1 MSDTDNTGPATEAG
15 ATPNPTSRMA
25 RRRARELALQGVYQW
40 LLSAN
45 TMTTV
50 QRHLE
55 SETENLDKIDRELF
69 VSLLRGAI
77 GGADE
82 LRGCFEPLL
91 SRPVAEL
98 SPIEHAILL
107 LGTHELR
114 HNLDTPYRVVINEAI
129 ELAKGYGGTDG
140 HKFVNGV
147 LDKLAAQGLADEVE
161 ANAQQRR
168 AARNGDQG

>member
-1 MSDTDNTGPATEAG
+1 MSDMDNTSPAPEGSG
-15 ATPNPTSRMA
+15 APNPTSKMA

-40 LLSAN
+40 LLSGN
-45 TMTTV
+45 TMATV

-55 SETENLDKIDRELF
+55 SETENLDRIDRELF

-77 GGADE
+77 AGADE
-82 LRGCFEPLL
+82 LRGHFEPLL
-91 SRPVAEL
+91 SRPLAEL

-147 LDKLAAQGLADEVE
+147 LDKLAARIRPEEVE
-161 ANAQQRR
+161 AAR
-168 AARNGDQG
+168 AKRG

>member
-1 MSDTDNTGPATEAG
+1 MSDMDNTSPAPEGSG
-15 ATPNPTSRMA
+15 APNPTSKMA

-40 LLSAN
+40 LLSGNSAS
-45 TMTTV
+45 TV

-55 SETENLDKIDRELF
+55 SETENLDRIDRELF
-69 VSLLRGAI
+69 VSLLRGAT
-77 GGADE
+77 GAADE
-82 LRGCFEPLL
+82 LRGCFTPLL

-114 HNLDTPYRVVINEAI
+114 HNIDTPYRVVINEAI

-147 LDKLAAQGLADEVE
+147 LDKLAARLRPEEVE
-161 ANAQQRR
+161 AARQARR
-168 AARNGDQG
+168 

>member
-1 MSDTDNTGPATEAG
+1 MSDVDNASPAPEGG
-15 ATPNPTSRMA
+15 APNPTSKMA

-40 LLSAN
+40 LLSGN
-45 TMTTV
+45 STNTV

-55 SETENLDKIDRELF
+55 SETENLDRIDRELF
-69 VSLLRGAI
+69 VTLLRGAA

-82 LRGCFEPLL
+82 LRGDFEPLL
-91 SRPVAEL
+91 SRPLAEL

-107 LGTHELR
+107 LGSYELR
-114 HNLDTPYRVVINEAI
+114 HNIETPYRVVINEAI

-147 LDKLAAQGLADEVE
+147 LDKLAGRIRPEEVE
-161 ANAQQRR
+161 AAR
-168 AARNGDQG
+168 AKRG